1 MNTSPW
7 SGLVLGI
14 IVVLMVHLTAATNAG
29 RMDEPWPALLAN
41 EPDVSDLRIAMLQD
55 RANAALERLVQSAP
69 AEQ

>member
-1 MNTSPW
+1 
-7 SGLVLGI
+7 
-14 IVVLMVHLTAATNAG
+14 MVHLTAATNAG
-29 RMDEPWPALLAN
+29 RMDEPWPALLAS